1 MIMIW
6 IIIAILIFTIIVMV
20 HEWWHFKAAR
30 IFWVKVEE
38 FGIWIPPRAKKLFT
52 DKKWTLFSLNWL
64 PLWGF
69 VKLTW
74 ETQRNFL
81 IFDEKN
87 NLLNNENLKKFILE
101 NKEIFDKK
109 WNKIWKEDKIE
120 ILKILSENEANYNLN
135 KKPAW
140 QQSIIILAGIF
151 MNFVLAF
158 FIFFILFLV
167 WVKPIWINNHIKTSL
182 DLKLI
187 PTLEQAINN
196 WILEKKP
203 GIILS
208 PVSWSLAEKSW
219 IQKWDIILKINDEE
233 INSSEIFMKKIKEN
247 KGKTIILTKS
257 CKNKENCKEKIYIN
271 IDEAWKIWSYI
282 SENITINKD
291 FEYKF
296 WVLDSAK
303 YAFLE
308 TKNQVLLTFSALSD
322 LAKKIF
328 TPETKTE
335 RQEAIN
341 SMSWPIW
348 IVNFIS
354 ETFSSWILFLLI
366 IWALI
371 SINLWVF
378 NLLPIPALDWW
389 RFLFIILNSIFSKI
403 FWKKFFSEN
412 METIIHFIFFMIL
425 IALSLIIWYN
435 DIVKIFW

>member
-1 MIMIW
+1 MIIIW

-87 NLLNNENLKKFILE
+87 NLLNNKNLKKFILE

-120 ILKILSENEANYNLN
+120 ILKILSENEADYNLN

-151 MNFVLAF
+151 MNFILAF

>member
-1 MIMIW
+1 MIIIW

-81 IFDEKN
+81 IYDEKN

-101 NKEIFDKK
+101 NKEVFDKK

-203 GIILS
+203 WIILS

>member
-1 MIMIW
+1 MIIIW

-203 GIILS
+203 WIILS

>member
-1 MIMIW
+1 MIIIW

-203 GIILS
+203 WIILS

-219 IQKWDIILKINDEE
+219 IEKWDIILKINDEE

-412 METIIHFIFFMIL
+412 METIIHFIFFMI
-425 IALSLIIWYN
+425 SL
-435 DIVKIFW
+435 FL

>member
-1 MIMIW
+1 MIIIW

-120 ILKILSENEANYNLN
+120 ILKILSENEADYNLN

-151 MNFVLAF
+151 MNFILAF

>member
-1 MIMIW
+1 MIIIW

-38 FGIWIPPRAKKLFT
+38 FGIWIPPRAKKLFN

-69 VKLTW
+69 VKLAW

-167 WVKPIWINNHIKTSL
+167 WVKPVWINNHIKTSL

-208 PVSWSLAEKSW
+208 PVSWSLAERSW
-219 IQKWDIILKINDEE
+219 IQKLDVILKINDEE
-233 INSSEIFMKKIKEN
+233 INSSENFMKKIKEN
-247 KGKTIILTKS
+247 KGKTIVLTKS
-257 CKNKENCKEKIYIN
+257 CENKETCKEKISIN
-271 IDEAWKIWSYI
+271 IDETGKIWSYI

>member
-1 MIMIW
+1 MIIIW

-120 ILKILSENEANYNLN
+120 ILKILSENEADYNLN

-151 MNFVLAF
+151 MNFILAF

-187 PTLEQAINN
+187 PTLEQAINK

-219 IQKWDIILKINDEE
+219 IEKWDIILKINDEE

-271 IDEAWKIWSYI
+271 IDGAWKIWSYI

>member
-1 MIMIW
+1 MIIIW

-81 IFDEKN
+81 IYDEKN

-203 GIILS
+203 WIILS

>member
-1 MIMIW
+1 MIIIW

-203 GIILS
+203 WIILS

-219 IQKWDIILKINDEE
+219 IEKWDIILKINDEE

>member
-1 MIMIW
+1 MIIIW

-187 PTLEQAINN
+187 PTLEQAINK

-219 IQKWDIILKINDEE
+219 IEKWDIILKINDEE

>member
-1 MIMIW
+1 MIIIW

-52 DKKWTLFSLNWL
+52 DKKWTLFSLNCL

-203 GIILS
+203 WIILS

-219 IQKWDIILKINDEE
+219 IEKWDIILKINDEE

>member
-1 MIMIW
+1 M
-6 IIIAILIFTIIVMV
+6 
-20 HEWWHFKAAR
+20 
-30 IFWVKVEE
+30 
-38 FGIWIPPRAKKLFT
+38 T
-52 DKKWTLFSLNWL
+52 DY
-64 PLWGF
+64 
-69 VKLTW
+69 
-74 ETQRNFL
+74 R
-81 IFDEKN
+81 
-87 NLLNNENLKKFILE
+87 
-101 NKEIFDKK
+101 
-109 WNKIWKEDKIE
+109 
-120 ILKILSENEANYNLN
+120 
-135 KKPAW
+135 
-140 QQSIIILAGIF
+140 
-151 MNFVLAF
+151 
-158 FIFFILFLV
+158 
-167 WVKPIWINNHIKTSL
+167 KT
-182 DLKLI
+182 KYCV
-187 PTLEQAINN
+187 P
-196 WILEKKP
+196 
-203 GIILS
+203 
-208 PVSWSLAEKSW
+208 
-219 IQKWDIILKINDEE
+219 
-233 INSSEIFMKKIKEN
+233 F
-247 KGKTIILTKS
+247 
-257 CKNKENCKEKIYIN
+257 
-271 IDEAWKIWSYI
+271 
-282 SENITINKD
+282 ENITINKD

>member
-1 MIMIW
+1 MIIIW

-38 FGIWIPPRAKKLFT
+38 FGIWIPPRAKKIFT

-69 VKLTW
+69 VKLAW
-74 ETQRNFL
+74 ENKRNFL
-81 IFDEKN
+81 IYDEKN

-120 ILKILSENEANYNLN
+120 ILKILSENEADYNLN

-233 INSSEIFMKKIKEN
+233 INSSENFMKKIKEN
-247 KGKTIILTKS
+247 KGKAIILTKS
-257 CKNKENCKEKIYIN
+257 CENKENCKEKISIN
-271 IDEAWKIWSYI
+271 IDETGKIWSYI

-328 TPETKTE
+328 TPKTKTE

>member
-1 MIMIW
+1 MITIW

-69 VKLTW
+69 VKLAW
-74 ETQRNFL
+74 ENQRKFL
-81 IFDEKN
+81 IYDEKN

-120 ILKILSENEANYNLN
+120 ILKILSENEADYNLN

-158 FIFFILFLV
+158 FIFFILFLI

-233 INSSEIFMKKIKEN
+233 INSSENFMKKIKEN
-247 KGKTIILTKS
+247 KGKAIILTKS
-257 CKNKENCKEKIYIN
+257 CENKENCKEKISIN
-271 IDEAWKIWSYI
+271 IDETGKIWSYI

>member
-1 MIMIW
+1 MIIIW

-74 ETQRNFL
+74 ENKRNFL
-81 IFDEKN
+81 IYDEKN

-109 WNKIWKEDKIE
+109 WNKIWKEGKIE
-120 ILKILSENEANYNLN
+120 ILKILSENEADYNLN

-233 INSSEIFMKKIKEN
+233 INSSENFMKKIKEN
-247 KGKTIILTKS
+247 KRKAIILTKS
-257 CKNKENCKEKIYIN
+257 CENKENCNEKISIN
-271 IDEAWKIWSYI
+271 IDETGKIWSYI

>member
-1 MIMIW
+1 MIIIW

-81 IFDEKN
+81 IYDEKN

-101 NKEIFDKK
+101 NKEVFDKK

-203 GIILS
+203 WIILS

-257 CKNKENCKEKIYIN
+257 CKNKENCKEKIY
-271 IDEAWKIWSYI
+271 
-282 SENITINKD
+282 INKD

>member
-1 MIMIW
+1 MITIW

-38 FGIWIPPRAKKLFT
+38 FGIWIPPRAKKIFT

-69 VKLTW
+69 VKLAW
-74 ETQRNFL
+74 ENQRKFL
-81 IFDEKN
+81 IYDEKN

-120 ILKILSENEANYNLN
+120 ILKILSENEADYNLN

-158 FIFFILFLV
+158 FIFFILFLI

-233 INSSEIFMKKIKEN
+233 INSSENFMKKIKEN
-247 KGKTIILTKS
+247 KGKAIILTKS
-257 CKNKENCKEKIYIN
+257 CENKENCNEKISIN
-271 IDEAWKIWSYI
+271 IDETGKIWSYI

>member
-1 MIMIW
+1 MIIIW

-203 GIILS
+203 WIILS

-219 IQKWDIILKINDEE
+219 IEKWDIILK

-354 ETFSSWILFLLI
+354 ETLSSWILFLLR

>member
-1 MIMIW
+1 MIIIW

>member
-1 MIMIW
+1 MIIIW

-203 GIILS
+203 WIILS

-308 TKNQVLLTFSALSD
+308 TKNQVLLAFSALSD